1 MSIITFTSLV
11 ILVLSLKKLVD
22 ISAKYEKM
30 TDKIKS
36 LERQTNG
43 TKKNTQAQT
52 KKFTAEVTTALH
64 YVTEEEL
71 LNVIRKPPLIYSVTI
86 QEQPPDDRHPE
97 GYLEVKSDSIE
108 MLNFKRFKEA
118 IASCGMH
125 SSFVRMLN

>member
-43 TKKNTQAQT
+43 TKKNTQA
-52 KKFTAEVTTALH
+52 
-64 YVTEEEL
+64 
-71 LNVIRKPPLIYSVTI
+71 
-86 QEQPPDDRHPE
+86 
-97 GYLEVKSDSIE
+97 
-108 MLNFKRFKEA
+108 
-118 IASCGMH
+118 
-125 SSFVRMLN
+125 